1 LPKRFR
7 HQLRVRYAECDAQGL
22 VFNANYLAF
31 YDLAITELWR
41 EALGAYS
48 DFVASGV
55 DMVVAEARLRFL
67 APARFDDELV
77 LEVTVTRLGTTALGT
92 ELRVL
97 RAGTLLC
104 EAALRHVFVDAHA
117 GTKIEIPA
125 GVRAA
130 LEPYLIESS
139 AQPG

>member
-1 LPKRFR
+1 
-7 HQLRVRYAECDAQGL
+7 VRYAECDSQGV

-41 EALGAYS
+41 EALGSYT

-77 LEVTVTRLGTTALGT
+77 LEVTVTRLGTTALSTG
-92 ELRVL
+92 LRVL
-97 RAGTLLC
+97 RNATLIC
-104 EAALRHVFVDAHA
+104 EAELRHVFVDAQS

-125 GVRAA
+125 HVRAA
-130 LEPYLIESS
+130 LAPYLDAP
-139 AQPG
+139 AQ